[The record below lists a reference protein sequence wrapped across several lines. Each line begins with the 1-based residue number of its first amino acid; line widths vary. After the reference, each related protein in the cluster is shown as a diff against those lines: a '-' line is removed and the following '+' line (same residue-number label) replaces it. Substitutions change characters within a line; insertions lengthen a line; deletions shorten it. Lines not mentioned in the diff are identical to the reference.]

1 MSKQKHPPNKSS
13 KVSSPQISQADL
25 AKSEKGAAVKQI
37 IAQQIREF
45 STFSGPLPP
54 PEAVEH
60 YNKII
65 PNGADRLLK
74 MVESQS
80 EHRRDCE
87 KISLNAN
94 ISIAKRGQFLAF
106 LLSLVGFG
114 IAGLCAYFQQPV
126 PSTVIGGGTLLGL
139 ASLFIKGYSIKKFA
153 KKDDASKM

>member
-13 KVSSPQISQADL
+13 TVSSPQISQADL
-25 AKSEKGAAVKQI
+25 SKSEKGTAVKL
-37 IAQQIREF
+37 IAQQIREV
-45 STFSGPLPP
+45 SAFSGPLPP
-54 PEAVEH
+54 PEAVEY

-74 MVESQS
+74 LVELQS
-80 EHRRDCE
+80 EHRRACE
-87 KISLNAN
+87 EIGLNAS
-94 ISIAKRGQFLAF
+94 ISISKRGQILAF

-139 ASLFIKGYSIKKFA
+139 ASLFIKGSSIKKFA
-153 KKDDASKM
+153 QKGSASKD